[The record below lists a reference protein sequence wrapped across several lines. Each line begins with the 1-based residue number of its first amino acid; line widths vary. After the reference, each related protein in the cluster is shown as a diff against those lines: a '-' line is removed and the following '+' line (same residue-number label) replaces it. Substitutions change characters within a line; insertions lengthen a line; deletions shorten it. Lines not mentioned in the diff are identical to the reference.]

1 MASDTTEAHGEVL
14 VFGSLNVDLVCRVE
28 RIARPG
34 ETVLGP
40 SYEQLPGGKGANQA
54 VAAARAAAK
63 SAKVRMIGAVGKD
76 DFGSAVIANL
86 EANHVDAGGIIRF
99 EEPTGAAF
107 ISIDRHGEN
116 AITVAS
122 GANRMLAADALET
135 SAIGTQSVLLLQME
149 TPPDAS
155 ALAAKR
161 VNEAGGKA
169 ILNLAPVP
177 EDLSAEALLKLSEPL
192 DWLIVNELE
201 LDAAA
206 AALEVRSET
215 VSDLAQTV
223 GAHLGLNVVATLG
236 ANGVVAVLRDGETFV
251 EPALGVEIEDT
262 TGAGDTFCGVFA
274 VSLAAGQ
281 NARSAVRRATV
292 AASLACRR
300 VGAQSA
306 MPSFE
311 ELEAA
316 LADPLP

>member
-1 MASDTTEAHGEVL
+1 MAGNATEMQGEVL
-14 VFGSLNVDLVCRVE
+14 VFGSLNMDIVCRVE

-54 VAAARAAAK
+54 VAAARAAA
-63 SAKVRMIGAVGKD
+63 SGTTVRMIGAVGTD
-76 DFGSAVIANL
+76 DFGTAIIANL
-86 EANHVDAGGIIRF
+86 EANRVDADGIVRSV
-99 EEPTGAAF
+99 EPTGAAF
-107 ISIDRHGEN
+107 ISIATDGEN

-122 GANRMLAADALET
+122 GANRTLDAVALDGSKISERT
-135 SAIGTQSVLLLQME
+135 VLLLQME
-149 TPPDAS
+149 TPLS
-155 ALAAKR
+155 AIAAAARRMK
-161 VNEAGGKA
+161 EAGGRP

-177 EDLSAEALLKLSEPL
+177 ANLTTAALRELAEPL

-206 AALEVRSET
+206 KALDVKAGSI
-215 VSDLAQTV
+215 SDLAREV
-223 GAHLGLNVVATLG
+223 GKALALNIIATLG
-236 ANGVVAVLRDGETFV
+236 GNGVAAVLQGGDSFV

-274 VSLAAGQ
+274 ASIAAGLE
-281 NARSAVRRATV
+281 ARTAVRRATV

-300 VGAQSA
+300 VGAQTA

-316 LADPLP
+316 LSKPLP